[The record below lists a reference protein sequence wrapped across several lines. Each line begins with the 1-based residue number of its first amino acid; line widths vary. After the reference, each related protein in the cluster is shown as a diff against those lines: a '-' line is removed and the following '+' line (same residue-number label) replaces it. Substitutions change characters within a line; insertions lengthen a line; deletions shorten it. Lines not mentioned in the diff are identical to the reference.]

1 MDGLDRLEAMLAN
14 LAREATNAAEQLTKA
29 DGRSRGAVRDALRQ
43 VAQASQALK
52 SEARDFASAIRAHD
66 ANVCAIDAA
75 KSAGIW
81 QDQPIRG
88 WDVSCDS
95 RIFACEYPQMTVL
108 TGGPGQLVHA
118 HSDNE
123 QCRIDDIAGFADFL
137 AHYLMRLAGTISQ
150 ITGKASVN
158 G

>member
-1 MDGLDRLEAMLAN
+1 SGIEQAFRVSFEKLH
-14 LAREATNAAEQLTKA
+14 NAAFA
-29 DGRSRGAVRDALRQ
+29 GRPDSPEML
-43 VAQASQALK
+43 
-52 SEARDFASAIRAHD
+52 
-66 ANVCAIDAA
+66 CAIDAA

-108 TGGPGQLVHA
+108 SGGPGQLVPA

-123 QCRIDDIAGFADFL
+123 RCRIDDIAGFADFL

-150 ITGKASVN
+150 TTGKASVN